1 MPPRMI
7 TTRQTQ
13 FPCSVFDFPHS
24 TLRRGFTLAEMLL
37 TIAILV
43 IVFGVMVDLARY
55 VRNRSAGEFTRRL
68 LADLDQA
75 MVRYKNR
82 YLSGPSA
89 TLLLPERA
97 SEWPGDDALRVRAE
111 ANSGQWVRA
120 FRNAGELGEG
130 VFGGLPLNVYDATL
144 VRDAWGKPVILMN
157 KGRADIGMAPGDSE
171 FFFSAGP
178 DRNYRTREDNLYSYE
193 VVMSR

>member
-1 MPPRMI
+1 MSNPSPLAPRSSFFI
-7 TTRQTQ
+7 LH
-13 FPCSVFDFPHS
+13 PSS
-24 TLRRGFTLAEMLL
+24 LRTAFTLAEMLL

-43 IVFGVMVDLARY
+43 ILFGVMVDLARH

-68 LADLDQA
+68 LADLDQS
-75 MVRYKNR
+75 MIRYKNR
-82 YLSGPSA
+82 YLASPAAAVLVPA
-89 TLLLPERA
+89 TD
-97 SEWPGDDALRVRAE
+97 WPGEDALRIRAE

-130 VFGGLPLNVYDATL
+130 VFGGLPLSVYDATL
-144 VRDAWGKPVILMN
+144 VRDAWGRPVILMN
-157 KGRADIGMAPGDSE
+157 KGRSDIGMAPGDSE